1 MMEGLFRKI
10 AIYLCKP
17 IYCLIVYMYK
27 IFYNIATTRFLQSE
41 IVQEISAN
49 IYTLVSVVMLFAF
62 SVTIL
67 SAIVNPDLLS
77 DGKKGVKAV
86 FKRAIIALMLIVVIP
101 FAFDEL
107 YKIQETIMKN
117 SLIEKIVVGI
127 EYNCNSSDK
136 SKCEAG
142 GNGGQ
147 VIAGTLMSAVLYLD
161 DEMADADGNVNVSV
175 SVSEYYSKM
184 IAEDL
189 PKYIGAVAKNINATA
204 INPENA
210 NISNDEA
217 YAFKFNG
224 LIAIVVGLVTVY
236 ILVIFAIDVAVRV
249 FKMAFMELTAP
260 ISIVSYVA
268 AGDKI
273 LSSWFKELGKTYA
286 ELFVRVAAIAF
297 YLFLVSNLSS
307 FMEQFKNS
315 DWTLVL
321 KAFLMV
327 GMLIFAKQVPD
338 MIGKIFGVEIKS
350 QGGIA
355 GRLGNMAGVGNV
367 AKKAWEAVRNPI
379 AAAAGV
385 GSMALGTGAHIASAA
400 RTSFNNGKKAVQRIR
415 ADGKKH
421 GIKTA
426 GAVASAIGSGLWGAS
441 FGSVSAA
448 ARSLKNGVNNKNL
461 HSMKDEYDLYKD
473 THKEGS
479 TVVGRTIDDI
489 RRGTGFK
496 SRADTKGEANEHLTN
511 TASALN
517 NMHSKAK
524 ELLSQEDSTR
534 IVYTV
539 KDAAGNVMLDSHGN
553 PMSMNLHDAT
563 EYLETLRNS
572 APVASDFK
580 DATGSVNTDAFNK
593 ALAKHQQQII
603 NVTREIRNQSEIQE
617 KDIINSALN
626 GTLNGTAAEIET
638 SNELNNEFN
647 TIGKEYKKTGDPN
660 VSSLSVD
667 RATFSADMDNFEKA
681 VNTAI
686 GENTSERDS
695 AGNLTKYGRQKADSD
710 SINNRPGNKSGGS
723 SSGKDSGSSK

>member
-147 VIAGTLMSAVLYLD
+147 VIAGTLMSAVLYPD
-161 DEMADADGNVNVSV
+161 DEMVDADGNVNVSV

-307 FMEQFKNS
+307 FMEQFKDS

-355 GRLGNMAGVGNV
+355 GRLGNMAGVGKVAQNAWKGLTNV
-367 AKKAWEAVRNPI
+367 AKATPLLAGAGIGALAGKGVDLLGRAGGKFAKTGLGQKINGNAVVQKIKSAAGNASSKVSGFGSKAMTGVKNATSAIN
-379 AAAAGV
+379 AAAHEDNAYKAYQKLRYNEGGKGSVEKDQKEWKKTEDAKARAKAYLSETV
-385 GSMALGTGAHIASAA
+385 GSTILDKDGKVVNASAA
-400 RTSFNNGKKAVQRIR
+400 TTAAYSSMVDKMKGHTEQQQEALKKYNSTQHDLFVAQKDNQTINQIRTAIETQMNASTGNVKENLGDILAQM
-415 ADGKKH
+415 DLG
-421 GIKTA
+421 GIKTISDLDIA
-426 GAVASAIGSGLWGAS
+426 LNSSGVSTNFIDAITGARGVANNLSSSNLGSVASYS
-441 FGSVSAA
+441 SAVDSA
-448 ARSLKNGVNNKNL
+448 QEA
-461 HSMKDEYDLYKD
+461 
-473 THKEGS
+473 
-479 TVVGRTIDDI
+479 
-489 RRGTGFK
+489 F
-496 SRADTKGEANEHLTN
+496 SRADSTLNDVIDKATSDQKIVLKEARTASKNMNEAN
-511 TASALN
+511 
-517 NMHSKAK
+517 
-524 ELLSQEDSTR
+524 
-534 IVYTV
+534 
-539 KDAAGNVMLDSHGN
+539 
-553 PMSMNLHDAT
+553 
-563 EYLETLRNS
+563 
-572 APVASDFK
+572 
-580 DATGSVNTDAFNK
+580 
-593 ALAKHQQQII
+593 
-603 NVTREIRNQSEIQE
+603 
-617 KDIINSALN
+617 
-626 GTLNGTAAEIET
+626 
-638 SNELNNEFN
+638 
-647 TIGKEYKKTGDPN
+647 
-660 VSSLSVD
+660 
-667 RATFSADMDNFEKA
+667 
-681 VNTAI
+681 
-686 GENTSERDS
+686 
-695 AGNLTKYGRQKADSD
+695 TK
-710 SINNRPGNKSGGS
+710 
-723 SSGKDSGSSK
+723 

>member
-307 FMEQFKNS
+307 FMEQFKDS

-355 GRLGNMAGVGNV
+355 GRLGNMAGVGKVAQNAWKGLTNV
-367 AKKAWEAVRNPI
+367 AKATPLLAGAGIGALAGKGVDLLGRAGGKFAKTGLGQKINGNAVVQKIKSAAGNASSKVSGFGSKAMTGVKNATSAIN
-379 AAAAGV
+379 AAAHEDNAYKAYQKLRYNEGGKGSVEKDQKEWKKNEDAKARAKAYLSETV
-385 GSMALGTGAHIASAA
+385 GSTILDKDGKVVNASAA
-400 RTSFNNGKKAVQRIR
+400 TTAAYSSMVDKMKGHTEQQQEALKKYNSTQHDLFVAQKDNQTINQIRTAIETKMNASTGAEKTNLANVLTQLDLGAISNTANLVSDLGSALGNTTDAMNFANSINNVANNLSSSNLGS
-415 ADGKKH
+415 
-421 GIKTA
+421 
-426 GAVASAIGSGLWGAS
+426 VASYS
-441 FGSVSAA
+441 SAVDSA
-448 ARSLKNGVNNKNL
+448 QEA
-461 HSMKDEYDLYKD
+461 
-473 THKEGS
+473 
-479 TVVGRTIDDI
+479 
-489 RRGTGFK
+489 F
-496 SRADTKGEANEHLTN
+496 SRADSTLNDVIDKATSDQKIVLKEARTASKNMNEAN
-511 TASALN
+511 
-517 NMHSKAK
+517 
-524 ELLSQEDSTR
+524 
-534 IVYTV
+534 
-539 KDAAGNVMLDSHGN
+539 
-553 PMSMNLHDAT
+553 
-563 EYLETLRNS
+563 
-572 APVASDFK
+572 
-580 DATGSVNTDAFNK
+580 
-593 ALAKHQQQII
+593 
-603 NVTREIRNQSEIQE
+603 
-617 KDIINSALN
+617 
-626 GTLNGTAAEIET
+626 
-638 SNELNNEFN
+638 
-647 TIGKEYKKTGDPN
+647 
-660 VSSLSVD
+660 
-667 RATFSADMDNFEKA
+667 
-681 VNTAI
+681 
-686 GENTSERDS
+686 
-695 AGNLTKYGRQKADSD
+695 TK
-710 SINNRPGNKSGGS
+710 
-723 SSGKDSGSSK
+723 

>member
-1 MMEGLFRKI
+1 MIEVLFRKI

-147 VIAGTLMSAVLYLD
+147 VIAGTLMSAVLYPD

-307 FMEQFKNS
+307 FMEQFKDS

-355 GRLGNMAGVGNV
+355 GRLGNMAGVGKVAQNAWKGLTNV
-367 AKKAWEAVRNPI
+367 AKATPLLAGAGIGALAGKGVDLLGRAGGKFAKTGLGQKINGNAVVQKIKSAAGNASSKVSGFGSKAMTGVKNATSAIN
-379 AAAAGV
+379 AAAHEDNAYKAYQKLRYNEGGKGSVEKDQKEWKKTEDAKARAKAYLSETV
-385 GSMALGTGAHIASAA
+385 GSTILDKDGKVVNASAA
-400 RTSFNNGKKAVQRIR
+400 TTAAYSSMVDKMKGHTEQQQEALKKYNSTQHDLFVAQKDNQTINQIRTAIETQMNASTGNVKENLGDILAQM
-415 ADGKKH
+415 DLG
-421 GIKTA
+421 GIKTISDLDIA
-426 GAVASAIGSGLWGAS
+426 LNSSGVSTNFIDAITGARGVANNLSSSNLGSVASYS
-441 FGSVSAA
+441 SAVDSA
-448 ARSLKNGVNNKNL
+448 QEA
-461 HSMKDEYDLYKD
+461 
-473 THKEGS
+473 
-479 TVVGRTIDDI
+479 
-489 RRGTGFK
+489 F
-496 SRADTKGEANEHLTN
+496 SRADSTLNDVIDKATSDQKIVLKEARTASKNMNEAN
-511 TASALN
+511 
-517 NMHSKAK
+517 
-524 ELLSQEDSTR
+524 
-534 IVYTV
+534 
-539 KDAAGNVMLDSHGN
+539 
-553 PMSMNLHDAT
+553 
-563 EYLETLRNS
+563 
-572 APVASDFK
+572 
-580 DATGSVNTDAFNK
+580 
-593 ALAKHQQQII
+593 
-603 NVTREIRNQSEIQE
+603 
-617 KDIINSALN
+617 
-626 GTLNGTAAEIET
+626 
-638 SNELNNEFN
+638 
-647 TIGKEYKKTGDPN
+647 
-660 VSSLSVD
+660 
-667 RATFSADMDNFEKA
+667 
-681 VNTAI
+681 
-686 GENTSERDS
+686 
-695 AGNLTKYGRQKADSD
+695 TK
-710 SINNRPGNKSGGS
+710 
-723 SSGKDSGSSK
+723 

>member
-147 VIAGTLMSAVLYLD
+147 VIAGTLMSAVLYPD

-307 FMEQFKNS
+307 FMEQFKDS

-355 GRLGNMAGVGNV
+355 GRLGNMAGVGKVAQNAWKGLTNV
-367 AKKAWEAVRNPI
+367 AKATPLLAGAGIGALAGKGVDLLGRAGGKFAKTGLGQKINGNAVVQKIKSAAGNASSKVSGFGSKAMTGVKNATSAIN
-379 AAAAGV
+379 AAAHEDNAYKAYQKLRYNEGGKGSVEKDQKEWKKTEDAKARAKAYLSETV
-385 GSMALGTGAHIASAA
+385 GSTILDKDGKVVNASAA
-400 RTSFNNGKKAVQRIR
+400 TTAAYSSMVDKMKGHTEQQQEALKKYNSTQHDLFVAQKDNQTINQIRTAIETKMNASTGAEKTNLANVLTQLDLGAISNTANLVSDLGSALGNTTDAMNFANSINNVANNLSSSNLGS
-415 ADGKKH
+415 
-421 GIKTA
+421 
-426 GAVASAIGSGLWGAS
+426 VASYS
-441 FGSVSAA
+441 SAVDSA
-448 ARSLKNGVNNKNL
+448 QEA
-461 HSMKDEYDLYKD
+461 
-473 THKEGS
+473 
-479 TVVGRTIDDI
+479 
-489 RRGTGFK
+489 F
-496 SRADTKGEANEHLTN
+496 SRADSTLNDVIDKATSDQKIVLKEARTASKNMNEAN
-511 TASALN
+511 
-517 NMHSKAK
+517 
-524 ELLSQEDSTR
+524 
-534 IVYTV
+534 
-539 KDAAGNVMLDSHGN
+539 
-553 PMSMNLHDAT
+553 
-563 EYLETLRNS
+563 
-572 APVASDFK
+572 
-580 DATGSVNTDAFNK
+580 
-593 ALAKHQQQII
+593 
-603 NVTREIRNQSEIQE
+603 
-617 KDIINSALN
+617 
-626 GTLNGTAAEIET
+626 
-638 SNELNNEFN
+638 
-647 TIGKEYKKTGDPN
+647 
-660 VSSLSVD
+660 
-667 RATFSADMDNFEKA
+667 
-681 VNTAI
+681 
-686 GENTSERDS
+686 
-695 AGNLTKYGRQKADSD
+695 TK
-710 SINNRPGNKSGGS
+710 
-723 SSGKDSGSSK
+723 

>member
-355 GRLGNMAGVGNV
+355 GRLGNMAGVGKVAQNAWKGLTNV
-367 AKKAWEAVRNPI
+367 AKATPLLAGAGIGALAGKGVDLLGRAGGKFAKTGLGQKINGNAVVQKIKSAAGNASSKVSGFGSKAMTGVKNATSAIN
-379 AAAAGV
+379 AAAHEDNAYKAYQKLRYNEGGKGSVEKDQKEWKKTEDAKARAKAYLSENV
-385 GSMALGTGAHIASAA
+385 GSTILDKDGKVVNASAA
-400 RTSFNNGKKAVQRIR
+400 TTAAYSSMVDKMKGYTEQQQEALKKYNSKQHDLFVAQKDNQTINQIRTAIETKMNASTGSDKASLANILTQLDLGAISNTTDLVRDLGNAIADPSDAANFANSINNVANNLSSSNLGS
-415 ADGKKH
+415 
-421 GIKTA
+421 
-426 GAVASAIGSGLWGAS
+426 VASYS
-441 FGSVSAA
+441 SAVDSA
-448 ARSLKNGVNNKNL
+448 QEA
-461 HSMKDEYDLYKD
+461 
-473 THKEGS
+473 
-479 TVVGRTIDDI
+479 
-489 RRGTGFK
+489 F
-496 SRADTKGEANEHLTN
+496 SRADSTLNDVIDKATSDQKIVLKEARTASKNMNEAN
-511 TASALN
+511 
-517 NMHSKAK
+517 
-524 ELLSQEDSTR
+524 
-534 IVYTV
+534 
-539 KDAAGNVMLDSHGN
+539 
-553 PMSMNLHDAT
+553 
-563 EYLETLRNS
+563 
-572 APVASDFK
+572 
-580 DATGSVNTDAFNK
+580 
-593 ALAKHQQQII
+593 
-603 NVTREIRNQSEIQE
+603 
-617 KDIINSALN
+617 
-626 GTLNGTAAEIET
+626 
-638 SNELNNEFN
+638 
-647 TIGKEYKKTGDPN
+647 
-660 VSSLSVD
+660 
-667 RATFSADMDNFEKA
+667 
-681 VNTAI
+681 
-686 GENTSERDS
+686 
-695 AGNLTKYGRQKADSD
+695 TK
-710 SINNRPGNKSGGS
+710 
-723 SSGKDSGSSK
+723 

>member
-1 MMEGLFRKI
+1 
-10 AIYLCKP
+10 
-17 IYCLIVYMYK
+17 
-27 IFYNIATTRFLQSE
+27 
-41 IVQEISAN
+41 
-49 IYTLVSVVMLFAF
+49 MLFAF

-147 VIAGTLMSAVLYLD
+147 VIAGTLMSAVLYPD

-307 FMEQFKNS
+307 FMEQFKDS

-355 GRLGNMAGVGNV
+355 GRLGNMAGVGKVAQNAWKGLTNV
-367 AKKAWEAVRNPI
+367 AKATPLLAGAGIGALAGKGVDLLGRAGGKFAKTGLGQKINGNAVVQKIKSAAGNASSKVSGFGSKAMTGVKNATSAIN
-379 AAAAGV
+379 AAAHEDNAYKAYQKLRYNEGGKGSVEKDQKEWKKTEDAKARAKAYLSETV
-385 GSMALGTGAHIASAA
+385 GSTILDKDGKVVNASAA
-400 RTSFNNGKKAVQRIR
+400 TTAAYSSMVDKMKGHTEQQQEALKKYNSTQHDLFVAQKDNQTINQIRTAIETQMNASTGNVKENLGDILAQM
-415 ADGKKH
+415 DLG
-421 GIKTA
+421 GIKTISDLDIA
-426 GAVASAIGSGLWGAS
+426 LNSSGVSTNFIDAITGAQGVANNLSSSNLGSVASYS
-441 FGSVSAA
+441 SAVDSA
-448 ARSLKNGVNNKNL
+448 QEA
-461 HSMKDEYDLYKD
+461 
-473 THKEGS
+473 
-479 TVVGRTIDDI
+479 
-489 RRGTGFK
+489 F
-496 SRADTKGEANEHLTN
+496 SRADSTLNDVIDKATSDQKIVLKEARTASKNMNEAN
-511 TASALN
+511 
-517 NMHSKAK
+517 
-524 ELLSQEDSTR
+524 
-534 IVYTV
+534 
-539 KDAAGNVMLDSHGN
+539 
-553 PMSMNLHDAT
+553 
-563 EYLETLRNS
+563 
-572 APVASDFK
+572 
-580 DATGSVNTDAFNK
+580 
-593 ALAKHQQQII
+593 
-603 NVTREIRNQSEIQE
+603 
-617 KDIINSALN
+617 
-626 GTLNGTAAEIET
+626 
-638 SNELNNEFN
+638 
-647 TIGKEYKKTGDPN
+647 
-660 VSSLSVD
+660 
-667 RATFSADMDNFEKA
+667 
-681 VNTAI
+681 
-686 GENTSERDS
+686 
-695 AGNLTKYGRQKADSD
+695 TK
-710 SINNRPGNKSGGS
+710 
-723 SSGKDSGSSK
+723 

>member
-355 GRLGNMAGVGNV
+355 GRLGNMAGVGKVAQNAWKGLTNV
-367 AKKAWEAVRNPI
+367 AKATPLLAGAGIGALAGKGVDLLGRAGGKFAKTGLGQKINGNAVVQKIKSAAGNASSKVSGFGSKAMTGVKNATSAIN
-379 AAAAGV
+379 AAAHEDNAYKAYQKLRYNEGGKGSVEKDQKEWKKTEDAKARAEAYLSENV
-385 GSMALGTGAHIASAA
+385 GSTILDKDGKVVNASAA
-400 RTSFNNGKKAVQRIR
+400 TTAAYSSMVDKMKGYTEQQQEALKKYNSKQHDLFVAQKDNQTINQIRTAIETKMNASTGSDKASLANILTQLDLGAISNTTDLVRDLGNAIADPSDAANFANSINNVANNLSSSNLGS
-415 ADGKKH
+415 
-421 GIKTA
+421 
-426 GAVASAIGSGLWGAS
+426 VASYS
-441 FGSVSAA
+441 SAVDSA
-448 ARSLKNGVNNKNL
+448 QEA
-461 HSMKDEYDLYKD
+461 
-473 THKEGS
+473 
-479 TVVGRTIDDI
+479 
-489 RRGTGFK
+489 F
-496 SRADTKGEANEHLTN
+496 SRADSTLNDVIDKATSDQKIVLKEARTASKNMNEAN
-511 TASALN
+511 
-517 NMHSKAK
+517 
-524 ELLSQEDSTR
+524 
-534 IVYTV
+534 
-539 KDAAGNVMLDSHGN
+539 
-553 PMSMNLHDAT
+553 
-563 EYLETLRNS
+563 
-572 APVASDFK
+572 
-580 DATGSVNTDAFNK
+580 
-593 ALAKHQQQII
+593 
-603 NVTREIRNQSEIQE
+603 
-617 KDIINSALN
+617 
-626 GTLNGTAAEIET
+626 
-638 SNELNNEFN
+638 
-647 TIGKEYKKTGDPN
+647 
-660 VSSLSVD
+660 
-667 RATFSADMDNFEKA
+667 
-681 VNTAI
+681 
-686 GENTSERDS
+686 
-695 AGNLTKYGRQKADSD
+695 TK
-710 SINNRPGNKSGGS
+710 
-723 SSGKDSGSSK
+723 

>member
-147 VIAGTLMSAVLYLD
+147 VIAGTLMSAVLYPD

-355 GRLGNMAGVGNV
+355 GRLGNMAGVGKVAQNAWKGLTNV
-367 AKKAWEAVRNPI
+367 AKATPLLAGAGIGALAGKGVDLLGRAGGKFAKTGLGQKINGNAVVQKIKSAAGNASSKVSGFGSKAMTGVKNATSAIN
-379 AAAAGV
+379 AAAHEDNAYKAYQKLRYNEGGKGSVEKDQKEWKKTEDAKARAKAYLSETV
-385 GSMALGTGAHIASAA
+385 GSTILDKDGKVVNASAATTAAYSSMVDKMKGHTEQQQEALKKYNSTQHDLFVAQKDNQTINQIRTAIETQMNASTGNVKTKLGDILAQMDLGGITSTSDLDTALNSSGVSTTFIDAITGAHGVA
-400 RTSFNNGKKAVQRIR
+400 NNLSSSNLGS
-415 ADGKKH
+415 
-421 GIKTA
+421 
-426 GAVASAIGSGLWGAS
+426 VASYS
-441 FGSVSAA
+441 SAVDSA
-448 ARSLKNGVNNKNL
+448 QEA
-461 HSMKDEYDLYKD
+461 
-473 THKEGS
+473 
-479 TVVGRTIDDI
+479 
-489 RRGTGFK
+489 F
-496 SRADTKGEANEHLTN
+496 SRADSTLNDVIDKATSDQKIVLKEARTASKNMNEAN
-511 TASALN
+511 
-517 NMHSKAK
+517 
-524 ELLSQEDSTR
+524 
-534 IVYTV
+534 
-539 KDAAGNVMLDSHGN
+539 
-553 PMSMNLHDAT
+553 
-563 EYLETLRNS
+563 
-572 APVASDFK
+572 
-580 DATGSVNTDAFNK
+580 
-593 ALAKHQQQII
+593 
-603 NVTREIRNQSEIQE
+603 
-617 KDIINSALN
+617 
-626 GTLNGTAAEIET
+626 
-638 SNELNNEFN
+638 
-647 TIGKEYKKTGDPN
+647 
-660 VSSLSVD
+660 
-667 RATFSADMDNFEKA
+667 
-681 VNTAI
+681 
-686 GENTSERDS
+686 
-695 AGNLTKYGRQKADSD
+695 TK
-710 SINNRPGNKSGGS
+710 
-723 SSGKDSGSSK
+723 

>member
-307 FMEQFKNS
+307 FMEQFKDS

-355 GRLGNMAGVGNV
+355 GRLGNMAGVGKVAQNAWKGLTNV
-367 AKKAWEAVRNPI
+367 AKATPLLAGAGIGALAGKGVDLLGRAGGKFAKTGLGQKINGNAVVQKIKSAAGNASSKVSGFGSKAMTGVKNATSAIN
-379 AAAAGV
+379 AAAHEDNAYKAYQKLRYNEGGKGSVEKDQKEWKKTEDAKARAKAYLSETV
-385 GSMALGTGAHIASAA
+385 GSTILDKDGKVVNASAA
-400 RTSFNNGKKAVQRIR
+400 TTAAYSSMVDKMKGHTEQQQEALKKYNSTQHDLFVAQKDNQTINQIRTAIETKMNASTGAEKTNLANVLTQLDLGAISNTANLVSDLGSALGNTTDAMNFANSINNVANNLSSSNLGS
-415 ADGKKH
+415 
-421 GIKTA
+421 
-426 GAVASAIGSGLWGAS
+426 VASYS
-441 FGSVSAA
+441 SAVDSA
-448 ARSLKNGVNNKNL
+448 QEA
-461 HSMKDEYDLYKD
+461 
-473 THKEGS
+473 
-479 TVVGRTIDDI
+479 
-489 RRGTGFK
+489 F
-496 SRADTKGEANEHLTN
+496 SRADSTLNDVIDKATSDQKIVLKEARTASKNMNEAN
-511 TASALN
+511 
-517 NMHSKAK
+517 
-524 ELLSQEDSTR
+524 
-534 IVYTV
+534 
-539 KDAAGNVMLDSHGN
+539 
-553 PMSMNLHDAT
+553 
-563 EYLETLRNS
+563 
-572 APVASDFK
+572 
-580 DATGSVNTDAFNK
+580 
-593 ALAKHQQQII
+593 
-603 NVTREIRNQSEIQE
+603 
-617 KDIINSALN
+617 
-626 GTLNGTAAEIET
+626 
-638 SNELNNEFN
+638 
-647 TIGKEYKKTGDPN
+647 
-660 VSSLSVD
+660 
-667 RATFSADMDNFEKA
+667 
-681 VNTAI
+681 
-686 GENTSERDS
+686 
-695 AGNLTKYGRQKADSD
+695 TK
-710 SINNRPGNKSGGS
+710 
-723 SSGKDSGSSK
+723 

>member
-147 VIAGTLMSAVLYLD
+147 VIAGTLMSAVLYPD

-175 SVSEYYSKM
+175 SVLEYYSKM

-355 GRLGNMAGVGNV
+355 GRLGNMAGVGKVAQNAWKGLTNV
-367 AKKAWEAVRNPI
+367 AKATPLLAGAGIGALAGKGVDLLGRAGGKFAKTGLGQKINGNAVVQKIKSAAGNASSKVSGFGSKAMTGVKNATSAIN
-379 AAAAGV
+379 AAAHEDNAYKAYQKLRYNEGGKGSVEKDQKEWKKTEDAKARAKAYLSETV
-385 GSMALGTGAHIASAA
+385 GSTILDKDGKVVNASAA
-400 RTSFNNGKKAVQRIR
+400 TTAAYSSMVDKMKGHTEQQQEALKKYNSTQHDLFVAQKDNQTINQIRTAIETKMNASTGAEKTNLANVLTQLDLGAISNTANLVSDLGSALGSTTDAMNFANSINNVANNLSSSNLGS
-415 ADGKKH
+415 
-421 GIKTA
+421 
-426 GAVASAIGSGLWGAS
+426 VASYS
-441 FGSVSAA
+441 SAVDSA
-448 ARSLKNGVNNKNL
+448 QEA
-461 HSMKDEYDLYKD
+461 
-473 THKEGS
+473 
-479 TVVGRTIDDI
+479 
-489 RRGTGFK
+489 F
-496 SRADTKGEANEHLTN
+496 SRADSTLNDVIDKATSDQKIVLKEARTASKNMNEAN
-511 TASALN
+511 
-517 NMHSKAK
+517 
-524 ELLSQEDSTR
+524 
-534 IVYTV
+534 
-539 KDAAGNVMLDSHGN
+539 
-553 PMSMNLHDAT
+553 
-563 EYLETLRNS
+563 
-572 APVASDFK
+572 
-580 DATGSVNTDAFNK
+580 
-593 ALAKHQQQII
+593 
-603 NVTREIRNQSEIQE
+603 
-617 KDIINSALN
+617 
-626 GTLNGTAAEIET
+626 
-638 SNELNNEFN
+638 
-647 TIGKEYKKTGDPN
+647 
-660 VSSLSVD
+660 
-667 RATFSADMDNFEKA
+667 
-681 VNTAI
+681 
-686 GENTSERDS
+686 
-695 AGNLTKYGRQKADSD
+695 TK
-710 SINNRPGNKSGGS
+710 
-723 SSGKDSGSSK
+723 

>member
-147 VIAGTLMSAVLYLD
+147 VIAGTLMSAVLYPD

-355 GRLGNMAGVGNV
+355 GRLGNMAGVGKVAQNAWKGLTNV
-367 AKKAWEAVRNPI
+367 AKATPLLAGAGIGALAGKGVDLLGRAGGKFAKTGLGQKINGNAVVQKIKSAAGNASSKVSGFGSKAMTGVKNATSAIN
-379 AAAAGV
+379 AAAHEDNAYKAYQKLRYNEGGKGSVEKDQKEWKKTEDAKARAKAYLSETV
-385 GSMALGTGAHIASAA
+385 GSTILDKDGKVVNASAA
-400 RTSFNNGKKAVQRIR
+400 TTAAYSSMVDKMKGHTEQQQEALKKYNSTQHDLFVAQEDNQTINQIRTAIETKMNASTGAEKTNLANVLTQLDLGAISNTANLVSDLGSALGNTTDAMNFANSINNVANNLSSSNLGS
-415 ADGKKH
+415 
-421 GIKTA
+421 
-426 GAVASAIGSGLWGAS
+426 VASYS
-441 FGSVSAA
+441 SAVDSA
-448 ARSLKNGVNNKNL
+448 QEA
-461 HSMKDEYDLYKD
+461 
-473 THKEGS
+473 
-479 TVVGRTIDDI
+479 
-489 RRGTGFK
+489 F
-496 SRADTKGEANEHLTN
+496 SRADSTLNDVIDKATSDQKIVLKEARTASKNMNEAN
-511 TASALN
+511 
-517 NMHSKAK
+517 
-524 ELLSQEDSTR
+524 
-534 IVYTV
+534 
-539 KDAAGNVMLDSHGN
+539 
-553 PMSMNLHDAT
+553 
-563 EYLETLRNS
+563 
-572 APVASDFK
+572 
-580 DATGSVNTDAFNK
+580 
-593 ALAKHQQQII
+593 
-603 NVTREIRNQSEIQE
+603 
-617 KDIINSALN
+617 
-626 GTLNGTAAEIET
+626 
-638 SNELNNEFN
+638 
-647 TIGKEYKKTGDPN
+647 
-660 VSSLSVD
+660 
-667 RATFSADMDNFEKA
+667 
-681 VNTAI
+681 
-686 GENTSERDS
+686 
-695 AGNLTKYGRQKADSD
+695 TK
-710 SINNRPGNKSGGS
+710 
-723 SSGKDSGSSK
+723 

>member
-147 VIAGTLMSAVLYLD
+147 VIAGTLMSAVLYPD

-355 GRLGNMAGVGNV
+355 GRLGNMAGVGKVAQNAWKGLTNV
-367 AKKAWEAVRNPI
+367 AKATPLLAGAGIGALAGKGVDLLGRAGGKFAKTGLGQKINGNAVVQKIKSAAGNASSKVSGFGSKAMTGVKNATSAIN
-379 AAAAGV
+379 AAAHEDNAYKAYQKLRYNEGGKGSVEKDQKEWKKTEDAKARAKAYLSETV
-385 GSMALGTGAHIASAA
+385 GSTILDKDGKVVNASAA
-400 RTSFNNGKKAVQRIR
+400 TTAAYSSMVDKMKGHTEQQQEALKKYNSTQHDLFVAQKDNQTINQIRTAIETQMNASTGNVKENLGDILAQM
-415 ADGKKH
+415 DLG
-421 GIKTA
+421 GIKTISDLDIA
-426 GAVASAIGSGLWGAS
+426 LNSSGVSTNFIDAITGALGVANNLSSSNLGSVASYS
-441 FGSVSAA
+441 SAVDSA
-448 ARSLKNGVNNKNL
+448 QEA
-461 HSMKDEYDLYKD
+461 
-473 THKEGS
+473 
-479 TVVGRTIDDI
+479 
-489 RRGTGFK
+489 F
-496 SRADTKGEANEHLTN
+496 SRADSTLNDVIDKATSDQKIVLKEARTASKNMNEAN
-511 TASALN
+511 
-517 NMHSKAK
+517 
-524 ELLSQEDSTR
+524 
-534 IVYTV
+534 
-539 KDAAGNVMLDSHGN
+539 
-553 PMSMNLHDAT
+553 
-563 EYLETLRNS
+563 
-572 APVASDFK
+572 
-580 DATGSVNTDAFNK
+580 
-593 ALAKHQQQII
+593 
-603 NVTREIRNQSEIQE
+603 
-617 KDIINSALN
+617 
-626 GTLNGTAAEIET
+626 
-638 SNELNNEFN
+638 
-647 TIGKEYKKTGDPN
+647 
-660 VSSLSVD
+660 
-667 RATFSADMDNFEKA
+667 
-681 VNTAI
+681 
-686 GENTSERDS
+686 
-695 AGNLTKYGRQKADSD
+695 TK
-710 SINNRPGNKSGGS
+710 
-723 SSGKDSGSSK
+723 

>member
-1 MMEGLFRKI
+1 MIEGLFRKI

-307 FMEQFKNS
+307 FMEQFKDS

-355 GRLGNMAGVGNV
+355 GRLGNMAGVGKVAQNAWKGLTNV
-367 AKKAWEAVRNPI
+367 AKATPLLAGAGIGALAGKGVDLLGRAGGKFAKTGLGQKINGNAVVQKIKSAAGNASSKVSGFGSKAMTGVKNATSAIN
-379 AAAAGV
+379 AAAHEDNAYKAYQKLRYNEGGKGSVEKDQKEWKKTEDAKARAKAYLSETV
-385 GSMALGTGAHIASAA
+385 GSTILDKDGKVVNASAA
-400 RTSFNNGKKAVQRIR
+400 TTAAYSSMVDKMKGHTEQQQEALKKYNSTQHDLFVAQKDNQTINQIRTAIETQMNASTGNVKENLGDILAQM
-415 ADGKKH
+415 DLG
-421 GIKTA
+421 GIKTISDLDIA
-426 GAVASAIGSGLWGAS
+426 LNSSGVSTNFIDAITGAQGVANNLSSSNLGSVASYS
-441 FGSVSAA
+441 SAVDSA
-448 ARSLKNGVNNKNL
+448 QEA
-461 HSMKDEYDLYKD
+461 
-473 THKEGS
+473 
-479 TVVGRTIDDI
+479 
-489 RRGTGFK
+489 F
-496 SRADTKGEANEHLTN
+496 SRADSTLNDVIDKATSDQKIVLKEARTASKNMNEAN
-511 TASALN
+511 
-517 NMHSKAK
+517 
-524 ELLSQEDSTR
+524 
-534 IVYTV
+534 
-539 KDAAGNVMLDSHGN
+539 
-553 PMSMNLHDAT
+553 
-563 EYLETLRNS
+563 
-572 APVASDFK
+572 
-580 DATGSVNTDAFNK
+580 
-593 ALAKHQQQII
+593 
-603 NVTREIRNQSEIQE
+603 
-617 KDIINSALN
+617 
-626 GTLNGTAAEIET
+626 
-638 SNELNNEFN
+638 
-647 TIGKEYKKTGDPN
+647 
-660 VSSLSVD
+660 
-667 RATFSADMDNFEKA
+667 
-681 VNTAI
+681 
-686 GENTSERDS
+686 
-695 AGNLTKYGRQKADSD
+695 TK
-710 SINNRPGNKSGGS
+710 
-723 SSGKDSGSSK
+723 

>member
-147 VIAGTLMSAVLYLD
+147 VIAGTLMSAVLYPD

-355 GRLGNMAGVGNV
+355 GRLGNMAGVGKVAQNAWKGLTNV
-367 AKKAWEAVRNPI
+367 AKATPLLAGAGIGALAGKGVDLLGRAGGKFAKTGLGQKINGNAVVQKIKSAAGNASSKVSGFGSKAMTGVKNATSAIN
-379 AAAAGV
+379 AAAHEDNAYKAYQKLRYNEGGKGSVEKDQKEWKKTEDAKARAKAYLSENV
-385 GSMALGTGAHIASAA
+385 GSTILDKDGKVVNASAA
-400 RTSFNNGKKAVQRIR
+400 TTAAYSSMVDKMKGYTEQQQEALKKYNSKQHDLFVAQKDNQTINQIRTAIETKMNASTGSDKANLANILTQLDLGAISNTTNLVSNLGSAIADPTDAANFANSINNVANNLSSSNLGS
-415 ADGKKH
+415 
-421 GIKTA
+421 
-426 GAVASAIGSGLWGAS
+426 VASYS
-441 FGSVSAA
+441 SAVDSA
-448 ARSLKNGVNNKNL
+448 QEA
-461 HSMKDEYDLYKD
+461 
-473 THKEGS
+473 
-479 TVVGRTIDDI
+479 
-489 RRGTGFK
+489 F
-496 SRADTKGEANEHLTN
+496 SRADSTLNDVIDKATSDQKIVLKEARTASKNMNEAN
-511 TASALN
+511 
-517 NMHSKAK
+517 
-524 ELLSQEDSTR
+524 
-534 IVYTV
+534 
-539 KDAAGNVMLDSHGN
+539 
-553 PMSMNLHDAT
+553 
-563 EYLETLRNS
+563 
-572 APVASDFK
+572 
-580 DATGSVNTDAFNK
+580 
-593 ALAKHQQQII
+593 
-603 NVTREIRNQSEIQE
+603 
-617 KDIINSALN
+617 
-626 GTLNGTAAEIET
+626 
-638 SNELNNEFN
+638 
-647 TIGKEYKKTGDPN
+647 
-660 VSSLSVD
+660 
-667 RATFSADMDNFEKA
+667 
-681 VNTAI
+681 
-686 GENTSERDS
+686 
-695 AGNLTKYGRQKADSD
+695 TK
-710 SINNRPGNKSGGS
+710 
-723 SSGKDSGSSK
+723 

>member
-175 SVSEYYSKM
+175 NVSEYYSKM

-355 GRLGNMAGVGNV
+355 GRLGNMAGVGKVAQNAWKGLTNV
-367 AKKAWEAVRNPI
+367 AKATPLLAGAGIGALAGKGVDLLGRAGGKFAKTGLGQKINGNAVVQKIKSAAGNASSKVSGFGSKAMTGVKNATSAIN
-379 AAAAGV
+379 AAAHEDNAYKAYQKLRYNEGGKGSVEKDQKEWKKTEDAKARAKAYLSETV
-385 GSMALGTGAHIASAA
+385 GSTILDKDGKVVNASAATTAAYSSMVDKMKGHTEQQQEALKKYNSTQHDLFVAQKDNQTINQIRTAIETQMNASTGNVKTKLGDILAQMDLGGITSISDLDTALNSSGVSTTFIDAITGAHGVA
-400 RTSFNNGKKAVQRIR
+400 NNLSSSNLGS
-415 ADGKKH
+415 
-421 GIKTA
+421 
-426 GAVASAIGSGLWGAS
+426 VASYS
-441 FGSVSAA
+441 SAVDSA
-448 ARSLKNGVNNKNL
+448 QEA
-461 HSMKDEYDLYKD
+461 
-473 THKEGS
+473 
-479 TVVGRTIDDI
+479 
-489 RRGTGFK
+489 F
-496 SRADTKGEANEHLTN
+496 SRADSTLNDVIDKATSDQKIVLKEARTASKNMNEAN
-511 TASALN
+511 
-517 NMHSKAK
+517 
-524 ELLSQEDSTR
+524 
-534 IVYTV
+534 
-539 KDAAGNVMLDSHGN
+539 
-553 PMSMNLHDAT
+553 
-563 EYLETLRNS
+563 
-572 APVASDFK
+572 
-580 DATGSVNTDAFNK
+580 
-593 ALAKHQQQII
+593 
-603 NVTREIRNQSEIQE
+603 
-617 KDIINSALN
+617 
-626 GTLNGTAAEIET
+626 
-638 SNELNNEFN
+638 
-647 TIGKEYKKTGDPN
+647 
-660 VSSLSVD
+660 
-667 RATFSADMDNFEKA
+667 
-681 VNTAI
+681 
-686 GENTSERDS
+686 
-695 AGNLTKYGRQKADSD
+695 TK
-710 SINNRPGNKSGGS
+710 
-723 SSGKDSGSSK
+723 

>member
-147 VIAGTLMSAVLYLD
+147 VIAGTLMSAVLYPD

-355 GRLGNMAGVGNV
+355 GRLGNMAGVGKVAQNAWKGLTNV
-367 AKKAWEAVRNPI
+367 AKATPLLAGAGIGALAGKGVDLLGRAGGKFAKTGLGQKINGNAVVQKIKSAAGNASSKVSGFGSKAMTGVKNATSAIN
-379 AAAAGV
+379 AAAHEDNAYKAYQKLRYNEGGKGSVEKDQKEWKKTEDAKARAKAYLSETV
-385 GSMALGTGAHIASAA
+385 GSTILDKDGKVVNASAA
-400 RTSFNNGKKAVQRIR
+400 TTAAYSSMVDKMKGHTEQQQEALKKYNSTQHDLFVAQKDNQTINQIRTAIETKMNASTGAEKTNLANVLTQLDLGAISNTANLVSDLGSALGYTTDAMNFANSINNVANNLSSSNLGS
-415 ADGKKH
+415 
-421 GIKTA
+421 
-426 GAVASAIGSGLWGAS
+426 VASYS
-441 FGSVSAA
+441 SAVDSA
-448 ARSLKNGVNNKNL
+448 QEA
-461 HSMKDEYDLYKD
+461 
-473 THKEGS
+473 
-479 TVVGRTIDDI
+479 
-489 RRGTGFK
+489 F
-496 SRADTKGEANEHLTN
+496 SRADSTLNDVIDKATSDQKIVLKEARTASKNMNEAN
-511 TASALN
+511 
-517 NMHSKAK
+517 
-524 ELLSQEDSTR
+524 
-534 IVYTV
+534 
-539 KDAAGNVMLDSHGN
+539 
-553 PMSMNLHDAT
+553 
-563 EYLETLRNS
+563 
-572 APVASDFK
+572 
-580 DATGSVNTDAFNK
+580 
-593 ALAKHQQQII
+593 
-603 NVTREIRNQSEIQE
+603 
-617 KDIINSALN
+617 
-626 GTLNGTAAEIET
+626 
-638 SNELNNEFN
+638 
-647 TIGKEYKKTGDPN
+647 
-660 VSSLSVD
+660 
-667 RATFSADMDNFEKA
+667 
-681 VNTAI
+681 
-686 GENTSERDS
+686 
-695 AGNLTKYGRQKADSD
+695 TK
-710 SINNRPGNKSGGS
+710 
-723 SSGKDSGSSK
+723 

>member
-147 VIAGTLMSAVLYLD
+147 VIAGTLMSAVLYID

-355 GRLGNMAGVGNV
+355 GRLGNMAGVGKVAQNAWKGLTNV
-367 AKKAWEAVRNPI
+367 AKATPLLAGAGIGALAGKGVDLLGRAGGKFAKTGLGQKINGNAVVQKIKSAAGNASSKVSGFGSKAMTGVKNATSAIN
-379 AAAAGV
+379 AAAHEDNAYKAYQKLRYNEGGKGSVEKDQKEWKKTEDAKARAKAYLSETV
-385 GSMALGTGAHIASAA
+385 GSTILDKDGKVVNASAATTAAYSSMVDKMKGHTEQQQEALKKYNSTQHDLFVAQKDNQTINQIRTAIETQMNASTGNVKTKLGDILAQMDLGGITSISDLDTALNSSGVSTTFIDAITGAHGVA
-400 RTSFNNGKKAVQRIR
+400 NNLSSSNLGS
-415 ADGKKH
+415 
-421 GIKTA
+421 
-426 GAVASAIGSGLWGAS
+426 VASYS
-441 FGSVSAA
+441 SAVDSA
-448 ARSLKNGVNNKNL
+448 QEA
-461 HSMKDEYDLYKD
+461 
-473 THKEGS
+473 
-479 TVVGRTIDDI
+479 
-489 RRGTGFK
+489 F
-496 SRADTKGEANEHLTN
+496 SRADSTLNDVIDKATSDQKIVLKEARTASKNMNEAN
-511 TASALN
+511 
-517 NMHSKAK
+517 
-524 ELLSQEDSTR
+524 
-534 IVYTV
+534 
-539 KDAAGNVMLDSHGN
+539 
-553 PMSMNLHDAT
+553 
-563 EYLETLRNS
+563 
-572 APVASDFK
+572 
-580 DATGSVNTDAFNK
+580 
-593 ALAKHQQQII
+593 
-603 NVTREIRNQSEIQE
+603 
-617 KDIINSALN
+617 
-626 GTLNGTAAEIET
+626 
-638 SNELNNEFN
+638 
-647 TIGKEYKKTGDPN
+647 
-660 VSSLSVD
+660 
-667 RATFSADMDNFEKA
+667 
-681 VNTAI
+681 
-686 GENTSERDS
+686 
-695 AGNLTKYGRQKADSD
+695 TK
-710 SINNRPGNKSGGS
+710 
-723 SSGKDSGSSK
+723 

>member
-189 PKYIGAVAKNINATA
+189 PKYIGAVAKNINVTA

-355 GRLGNMAGVGNV
+355 GRLGNMAGVGKVAQNAWKGLTNV
-367 AKKAWEAVRNPI
+367 AKATPLLAGAGIGALAGKGVDLLGRAGGKFAKTGLGQKINGNAVVQKIKSAAGNASSKVSGFGSKAMTGVKNATSAIN
-379 AAAAGV
+379 AAAHEDNAYKAYQKLRYNEGGKGSVEKDQKEWKKTEDAKARAKAYLSETV
-385 GSMALGTGAHIASAA
+385 GSTILDKDGKVVNASAA
-400 RTSFNNGKKAVQRIR
+400 TTAAYSSMVDKMKGHTEQQQEALKKYNSTQHDLFVAQKDNQTINQIRTAIETKMNASTGAEKTNLANVLTQLDLGAISNTANLVSDLGSALGNTTDAMNFANSINNVANNLSSSNLGS
-415 ADGKKH
+415 
-421 GIKTA
+421 
-426 GAVASAIGSGLWGAS
+426 VASYS
-441 FGSVSAA
+441 SAVDSA
-448 ARSLKNGVNNKNL
+448 QEA
-461 HSMKDEYDLYKD
+461 
-473 THKEGS
+473 
-479 TVVGRTIDDI
+479 
-489 RRGTGFK
+489 F
-496 SRADTKGEANEHLTN
+496 SRADSTLNDVIDKATSDQKIVLKEARTASKNMNEAN
-511 TASALN
+511 
-517 NMHSKAK
+517 
-524 ELLSQEDSTR
+524 
-534 IVYTV
+534 
-539 KDAAGNVMLDSHGN
+539 
-553 PMSMNLHDAT
+553 
-563 EYLETLRNS
+563 
-572 APVASDFK
+572 
-580 DATGSVNTDAFNK
+580 
-593 ALAKHQQQII
+593 
-603 NVTREIRNQSEIQE
+603 
-617 KDIINSALN
+617 
-626 GTLNGTAAEIET
+626 
-638 SNELNNEFN
+638 
-647 TIGKEYKKTGDPN
+647 
-660 VSSLSVD
+660 
-667 RATFSADMDNFEKA
+667 
-681 VNTAI
+681 
-686 GENTSERDS
+686 
-695 AGNLTKYGRQKADSD
+695 TK
-710 SINNRPGNKSGGS
+710 
-723 SSGKDSGSSK
+723 

>member
-147 VIAGTLMSAVLYLD
+147 VIAGTLMSAVLYPD

-217 YAFKFNG
+217 YTFKFNG

-307 FMEQFKNS
+307 FMEQFKDS

-355 GRLGNMAGVGNV
+355 GRLGNMAGVGKVAQNAWKGLTNV
-367 AKKAWEAVRNPI
+367 AKATPLLAGAGIGALAGKGVDLLGRAGGKFAKTGLGQKINGNAVVQKIKSAAGNASSKVSGFGSKAMTGVKNATSAIN
-379 AAAAGV
+379 AAAHEDNAYKAYQKLRYNEGGKGSVEKDQKEWKKTEDAKARAKAYLSETV
-385 GSMALGTGAHIASAA
+385 GSTILDKDGKVVNASAA
-400 RTSFNNGKKAVQRIR
+400 TTAAYSSMVDKMKGHTEQQQEALKKYNSTQHDLFVAQKDNQTINQIRTAIETQMNASTGNVKENLGDILAQM
-415 ADGKKH
+415 DLG
-421 GIKTA
+421 GIKTISDLDIA
-426 GAVASAIGSGLWGAS
+426 LNSSGVSTNFIDAITGARGVANNLSSSNLGSVASYS
-441 FGSVSAA
+441 SAVDSA
-448 ARSLKNGVNNKNL
+448 QEA
-461 HSMKDEYDLYKD
+461 
-473 THKEGS
+473 
-479 TVVGRTIDDI
+479 
-489 RRGTGFK
+489 F
-496 SRADTKGEANEHLTN
+496 SRADSTLNDVIDKATSDQKIVLKEARTASKNMNEAN
-511 TASALN
+511 
-517 NMHSKAK
+517 
-524 ELLSQEDSTR
+524 
-534 IVYTV
+534 
-539 KDAAGNVMLDSHGN
+539 
-553 PMSMNLHDAT
+553 
-563 EYLETLRNS
+563 
-572 APVASDFK
+572 
-580 DATGSVNTDAFNK
+580 
-593 ALAKHQQQII
+593 
-603 NVTREIRNQSEIQE
+603 
-617 KDIINSALN
+617 
-626 GTLNGTAAEIET
+626 
-638 SNELNNEFN
+638 
-647 TIGKEYKKTGDPN
+647 
-660 VSSLSVD
+660 
-667 RATFSADMDNFEKA
+667 
-681 VNTAI
+681 
-686 GENTSERDS
+686 
-695 AGNLTKYGRQKADSD
+695 TK
-710 SINNRPGNKSGGS
+710 
-723 SSGKDSGSSK
+723 

>member
-147 VIAGTLMSAVLYLD
+147 VIAGTLMSAVLYPD
-161 DEMADADGNVNVSV
+161 DEMAAADGNVNVSV

-355 GRLGNMAGVGNV
+355 GRLGNMAGVGKVAQNAWKGLTNV
-367 AKKAWEAVRNPI
+367 AKATPLLAGAGIGALAGKGVDLLGRAGGKFAKTGLGQKINGNAVVQKIKSAAGNASSKVSGFGSKAMTGVKNATSAIN
-379 AAAAGV
+379 AAAHEDNAYKAYQKLRYNEGGKGSVEKDQKEWKKTEDAKARAKAYLSETV
-385 GSMALGTGAHIASAA
+385 GSTILDKDGKVVNASAA
-400 RTSFNNGKKAVQRIR
+400 TTAAYSSMVDKMKGHTEQQQEALKKYNSTQHDLFVAQKDNQTINQIRTAIETKMNASTGAEKTNLANVLTQLDLGAISNTANLVSDLGSALGNTTDAMNFANSINNVANNLSSSNLGS
-415 ADGKKH
+415 
-421 GIKTA
+421 
-426 GAVASAIGSGLWGAS
+426 VASYS
-441 FGSVSAA
+441 SAVDSA
-448 ARSLKNGVNNKNL
+448 QEA
-461 HSMKDEYDLYKD
+461 
-473 THKEGS
+473 
-479 TVVGRTIDDI
+479 
-489 RRGTGFK
+489 F
-496 SRADTKGEANEHLTN
+496 SRADSTLNDVIDKATSDQKIVLKEARTASKNMNEAN
-511 TASALN
+511 
-517 NMHSKAK
+517 
-524 ELLSQEDSTR
+524 
-534 IVYTV
+534 
-539 KDAAGNVMLDSHGN
+539 
-553 PMSMNLHDAT
+553 
-563 EYLETLRNS
+563 
-572 APVASDFK
+572 
-580 DATGSVNTDAFNK
+580 
-593 ALAKHQQQII
+593 
-603 NVTREIRNQSEIQE
+603 
-617 KDIINSALN
+617 
-626 GTLNGTAAEIET
+626 
-638 SNELNNEFN
+638 
-647 TIGKEYKKTGDPN
+647 
-660 VSSLSVD
+660 
-667 RATFSADMDNFEKA
+667 
-681 VNTAI
+681 
-686 GENTSERDS
+686 
-695 AGNLTKYGRQKADSD
+695 TK
-710 SINNRPGNKSGGS
+710 
-723 SSGKDSGSSK
+723 

>member
-1 MMEGLFRKI
+1 MGGLLRKI
-10 AIYLCKP
+10 CIYLCKP
-17 IYCLIVYMYK
+17 IYSLIVYMYK
-27 IFYNIATTRFLQSE
+27 IFYNIATTRFLKSDV
-41 IVQEISAN
+41 VQQISAN

-62 SVTIL
+62 SITIL

-107 YKIQETIMKN
+107 YTIQDTVMTN
-117 SLIEKIVVGI
+117 SLIEKIIVGI
-127 EYNCNSSDK
+127 EYDCNSSDK

-147 VIAGTLMSAVLYLD
+147 VIAGTLMSSVLYPD
-161 DEMADADGNVNVSV
+161 EEMADSDGNVSV
-175 SVSEYYSKM
+175 SVSEYYQKM
-184 IAEDL
+184 IAENL
-189 PKYIGAVAKNINATA
+189 PKYIGGVAKNINATA
-204 INPENA
+204 INPQNDA
-210 NISNDEA
+210 ISDDDA
-217 YAFKFNG
+217 YAFHFDG
-224 LIAIVVGLVTVY
+224 LIAIAVGLATVY
-236 ILVIFAIDVAVRV
+236 ILVLFAIDVAVRV
-249 FKMAFMELTAP
+249 FQLAFMELTAP

-273 LSSWFKELGKTYA
+273 LSSWFKELGKIYA
-286 ELFVRVAAIAF
+286 GLFVRIAAIAF
-297 YLFLVSNLSS
+297 YLFLISNLSS
-307 FMEQFKNS
+307 FMDSFNNP
-315 DWTLVL
+315 DWAFVL

-338 MIGKIFGVEIKS
+338 MIGKIFGVEMKS

-441 FGSVSAA
+441 VGSVSAA

-479 TVVGRTIDDI
+479 TAVGRAIDDI
-489 RRGTGFK
+489 RLGTGFK
-496 SRADTKGEANEHLTN
+496 SRADSRSDKNEKLAKVQESINAAT
-511 TASALN
+511 TAAENFL
-517 NMHSKAK
+517 AR
-524 ELLSQEDSTR
+524 EDSDR
-534 IVYTV
+534 IVLTTTDE
-539 KDAAGNVMLDSHGN
+539 KGNRVA
-553 PMSMNLHDAT
+553 MNLHQAT
-563 EYLETLRNS
+563 EFISTLRKNAPVRKDGEDYDAFQKRIANHMNEVNTLEEQLRNS
-572 APVASDFK
+572 K
-580 DATGSVNTDAFNK
+580 
-593 ALAKHQQQII
+593 
-603 NVTREIRNQSEIQE
+603 QSEIEQIMSSANNGSLTGE
-617 KDIINSALN
+617 GGIEASYEINNHLN
-626 GTLNGTAAEIET
+626 DA
-638 SNELNNEFN
+638 
-647 TIGKEYKKTGDPN
+647 
-660 VSSLSVD
+660 
-667 RATFSADMDNFEKA
+667 RKA
-681 VNTAI
+681 VKDSKVSGVNI
-686 GENTSERDS
+686 GVNDLGSASSVHDNIYKENTGALDVVAEEITLQNEIKDKN
-695 AGNLTKYGRQKADSD
+695 GNLTHYGRQKADSD
-710 SINNRPGNKSGGS
+710 SINNRPGNKSSSS

>member
-355 GRLGNMAGVGNV
+355 GRLGNMAGVGKVAQNAWKGLTNV
-367 AKKAWEAVRNPI
+367 AKATPLLAGAGIGALAGKGVDLLGRAGGKFAKTGLGQKINGNAVVQKIKSAAGNASSKVSGFGSKAMTGVKNATSAIN
-379 AAAAGV
+379 AAAHEDNAYKAYQKLRYNEGGKGSVEKDQKEWKKTEDAKARAKAYLSETV
-385 GSMALGTGAHIASAA
+385 GSTILDKDGKVVNASAA
-400 RTSFNNGKKAVQRIR
+400 TTAAYSSMVDKMKGHTEQQQEALKKYNSTQHDLFVAQKDNQTINQIRTAIETKMNASTGAEKTNLANVLTQLDLGAISNTANLVSDLGSALGSTTDAMNFANSINNVANNLSSSNLGS
-415 ADGKKH
+415 
-421 GIKTA
+421 
-426 GAVASAIGSGLWGAS
+426 VASYS
-441 FGSVSAA
+441 SAVDSA
-448 ARSLKNGVNNKNL
+448 QEA
-461 HSMKDEYDLYKD
+461 
-473 THKEGS
+473 
-479 TVVGRTIDDI
+479 
-489 RRGTGFK
+489 F
-496 SRADTKGEANEHLTN
+496 SRADSTLNDVIDKATSDQKIVLKEARTASKNMNEAN
-511 TASALN
+511 
-517 NMHSKAK
+517 
-524 ELLSQEDSTR
+524 
-534 IVYTV
+534 
-539 KDAAGNVMLDSHGN
+539 
-553 PMSMNLHDAT
+553 
-563 EYLETLRNS
+563 
-572 APVASDFK
+572 
-580 DATGSVNTDAFNK
+580 
-593 ALAKHQQQII
+593 
-603 NVTREIRNQSEIQE
+603 
-617 KDIINSALN
+617 
-626 GTLNGTAAEIET
+626 
-638 SNELNNEFN
+638 
-647 TIGKEYKKTGDPN
+647 
-660 VSSLSVD
+660 
-667 RATFSADMDNFEKA
+667 
-681 VNTAI
+681 
-686 GENTSERDS
+686 
-695 AGNLTKYGRQKADSD
+695 TK
-710 SINNRPGNKSGGS
+710 
-723 SSGKDSGSSK
+723 

>member
-147 VIAGTLMSAVLYLD
+147 VIAGTLMSAVLYPD
-161 DEMADADGNVNVSV
+161 DEMADADGNVSV

-286 ELFVRVAAIAF
+286 ELFVRMAAIAF

-355 GRLGNMAGVGNV
+355 GRLGNMAGVGKVAQNAWKGLTNV
-367 AKKAWEAVRNPI
+367 AKATPLLAGAGIGALAGKGVDLLGRAGGKFAKTGLGQKINGNAVVQKIKSAAGNASSKVSGFGSKAMTGVKNATSAIN
-379 AAAAGV
+379 AAAHEDNAYKAYQKLRYNEGGKGSVEKDQKEWKKTEDAKARAKAYLSETV
-385 GSMALGTGAHIASAA
+385 GSTILDKDGKVVNASAA
-400 RTSFNNGKKAVQRIR
+400 TTAAYSSMVDKMKGHTEQQQEALKKYNSTQHDLFVAQKDNQTINQIRTAIETKMNASTGAKKTNLANVLTQLDLGAISNTANLVSDLGSALGNTTDAMNFANSINNVANNLSSSNLGS
-415 ADGKKH
+415 
-421 GIKTA
+421 
-426 GAVASAIGSGLWGAS
+426 VASYS
-441 FGSVSAA
+441 SAVDSA
-448 ARSLKNGVNNKNL
+448 QEA
-461 HSMKDEYDLYKD
+461 
-473 THKEGS
+473 
-479 TVVGRTIDDI
+479 
-489 RRGTGFK
+489 F
-496 SRADTKGEANEHLTN
+496 SRADSTLNDVIDKATSDQKIVLKEARTASKNMNEAN
-511 TASALN
+511 
-517 NMHSKAK
+517 
-524 ELLSQEDSTR
+524 
-534 IVYTV
+534 
-539 KDAAGNVMLDSHGN
+539 
-553 PMSMNLHDAT
+553 
-563 EYLETLRNS
+563 
-572 APVASDFK
+572 
-580 DATGSVNTDAFNK
+580 
-593 ALAKHQQQII
+593 
-603 NVTREIRNQSEIQE
+603 
-617 KDIINSALN
+617 
-626 GTLNGTAAEIET
+626 
-638 SNELNNEFN
+638 
-647 TIGKEYKKTGDPN
+647 
-660 VSSLSVD
+660 
-667 RATFSADMDNFEKA
+667 
-681 VNTAI
+681 
-686 GENTSERDS
+686 
-695 AGNLTKYGRQKADSD
+695 TK
-710 SINNRPGNKSGGS
+710 
-723 SSGKDSGSSK
+723 

>member
-147 VIAGTLMSAVLYLD
+147 VIAGTLMSAVLYPD

-307 FMEQFKNS
+307 FMEQFKDS

-355 GRLGNMAGVGNV
+355 GRLGNMAGVGKVAQNAWKGLTNV
-367 AKKAWEAVRNPI
+367 AKATPLLAGAGIGALAGKGVDLLGRAGGKFAKTGLGQKINGNAVVQKIKSAAGNASSKVSGFGSKAMTGVKNATSAIN
-379 AAAAGV
+379 AAAHEDNAYKAYQKLRYNEGGKGSVEKDQKEWKKTEDAKARAKAYLSETV
-385 GSMALGTGAHIASAA
+385 GSTILDKDGKVVNASAA
-400 RTSFNNGKKAVQRIR
+400 TTAAYSSMVDKMKGHTEQQQEALKKYNSTQHDLFVAQKDNQTINQIRTAIETQMNASTGQVKENLGDILAQMDLGGITSISDLDTALNSSGVSTTFIDAITGAQGVANNLSSSNLGS
-415 ADGKKH
+415 
-421 GIKTA
+421 
-426 GAVASAIGSGLWGAS
+426 VASYS
-441 FGSVSAA
+441 SAVDSA
-448 ARSLKNGVNNKNL
+448 QEA
-461 HSMKDEYDLYKD
+461 
-473 THKEGS
+473 
-479 TVVGRTIDDI
+479 
-489 RRGTGFK
+489 F
-496 SRADTKGEANEHLTN
+496 SRADSTLNDVIDKATSDQKIVLKEARTASKNMNEAN
-511 TASALN
+511 
-517 NMHSKAK
+517 
-524 ELLSQEDSTR
+524 
-534 IVYTV
+534 
-539 KDAAGNVMLDSHGN
+539 
-553 PMSMNLHDAT
+553 
-563 EYLETLRNS
+563 
-572 APVASDFK
+572 
-580 DATGSVNTDAFNK
+580 
-593 ALAKHQQQII
+593 
-603 NVTREIRNQSEIQE
+603 
-617 KDIINSALN
+617 
-626 GTLNGTAAEIET
+626 
-638 SNELNNEFN
+638 
-647 TIGKEYKKTGDPN
+647 
-660 VSSLSVD
+660 
-667 RATFSADMDNFEKA
+667 
-681 VNTAI
+681 
-686 GENTSERDS
+686 
-695 AGNLTKYGRQKADSD
+695 TK
-710 SINNRPGNKSGGS
+710 
-723 SSGKDSGSSK
+723 

>member
-147 VIAGTLMSAVLYLD
+147 VIAGTLMSAVLYPD

-355 GRLGNMAGVGNV
+355 GRLGNMAGVGKVAQNAWKGLTNV
-367 AKKAWEAVRNPI
+367 AKATPLLAGAGIGALAGKGVDLLGRAGGKFAKTGLGQKINGNAVVQKIKSAAGNASSKVSGFGSKAMTGVKNATSAIN
-379 AAAAGV
+379 AAAHEDNAYKAYQKLRYNEGGKGSVEKDQKEWKKTDDAKARAKAYLSETV
-385 GSMALGTGAHIASAA
+385 GSTILDKDGKVVNASAA
-400 RTSFNNGKKAVQRIR
+400 TTAAYSSMVDKMKGHTEQQQEALKKYNSTQHDLFVAQKDNQTINQIRTAIETKMNASTGAEKTNLANVLTQLDLGAISNTANLVSDLGSALGNTTDAMNFANSINNVANNLSSSNLGS
-415 ADGKKH
+415 
-421 GIKTA
+421 
-426 GAVASAIGSGLWGAS
+426 VASYS
-441 FGSVSAA
+441 SAVDSA
-448 ARSLKNGVNNKNL
+448 QEA
-461 HSMKDEYDLYKD
+461 
-473 THKEGS
+473 
-479 TVVGRTIDDI
+479 
-489 RRGTGFK
+489 F
-496 SRADTKGEANEHLTN
+496 SRADSTLNDVIDKATSDQKIVLKEARTASKNMNEAN
-511 TASALN
+511 
-517 NMHSKAK
+517 
-524 ELLSQEDSTR
+524 
-534 IVYTV
+534 
-539 KDAAGNVMLDSHGN
+539 
-553 PMSMNLHDAT
+553 
-563 EYLETLRNS
+563 
-572 APVASDFK
+572 
-580 DATGSVNTDAFNK
+580 
-593 ALAKHQQQII
+593 
-603 NVTREIRNQSEIQE
+603 
-617 KDIINSALN
+617 
-626 GTLNGTAAEIET
+626 
-638 SNELNNEFN
+638 
-647 TIGKEYKKTGDPN
+647 
-660 VSSLSVD
+660 
-667 RATFSADMDNFEKA
+667 
-681 VNTAI
+681 
-686 GENTSERDS
+686 
-695 AGNLTKYGRQKADSD
+695 TK
-710 SINNRPGNKSGGS
+710 
-723 SSGKDSGSSK
+723 

>member
-307 FMEQFKNS
+307 FMEQFKDS

-355 GRLGNMAGVGNV
+355 GRLGNMAGVGKVAQNAWKGLTNV
-367 AKKAWEAVRNPI
+367 AKATPLLAGAGIGALAGKGVDLLGRAGGKFAKTGLGQKINGNAVVQKIKSAAGNASSKVSGFGSKAMTGVKNATSAIN
-379 AAAAGV
+379 AAAHEDNAYKAYQKLRYNEGGKGSVEKDQKEWKKTEDAKARAKAYLSETV
-385 GSMALGTGAHIASAA
+385 GSTILDKDGKVVNASAA
-400 RTSFNNGKKAVQRIR
+400 TTAAYSSMVDKMKGHTEQQQEALKKYNSTQHDLFVAQKDNQTINQIRTAIETQMNASTGNVKTKLGDILAQMDLGGITSISDLDTALNSSGVSTTFIDAITGAQGVANNLSSSNLGS
-415 ADGKKH
+415 
-421 GIKTA
+421 
-426 GAVASAIGSGLWGAS
+426 VASYS
-441 FGSVSAA
+441 SAVDSA
-448 ARSLKNGVNNKNL
+448 QEA
-461 HSMKDEYDLYKD
+461 
-473 THKEGS
+473 
-479 TVVGRTIDDI
+479 
-489 RRGTGFK
+489 F
-496 SRADTKGEANEHLTN
+496 SRADSTLNDVIDKATSDQKIVLKEARTASKNMNEAN
-511 TASALN
+511 
-517 NMHSKAK
+517 
-524 ELLSQEDSTR
+524 
-534 IVYTV
+534 
-539 KDAAGNVMLDSHGN
+539 
-553 PMSMNLHDAT
+553 
-563 EYLETLRNS
+563 
-572 APVASDFK
+572 
-580 DATGSVNTDAFNK
+580 
-593 ALAKHQQQII
+593 
-603 NVTREIRNQSEIQE
+603 
-617 KDIINSALN
+617 
-626 GTLNGTAAEIET
+626 
-638 SNELNNEFN
+638 
-647 TIGKEYKKTGDPN
+647 
-660 VSSLSVD
+660 
-667 RATFSADMDNFEKA
+667 
-681 VNTAI
+681 
-686 GENTSERDS
+686 
-695 AGNLTKYGRQKADSD
+695 TK
-710 SINNRPGNKSGGS
+710 
-723 SSGKDSGSSK
+723 

>member
-147 VIAGTLMSAVLYLD
+147 VIAGTLMSAVLYPD

-355 GRLGNMAGVGNV
+355 GRLGNMAGVGKVAQNAWKGLTNV
-367 AKKAWEAVRNPI
+367 AKATPLLAGAGIGALAGKGVDLLGRAGGKFAKTGLGQKINGNAVVQKIKSAAGNASSKVSGFGSKAMTGVKNATSAIN
-379 AAAAGV
+379 AAAHEDNAYKAYQKLRYNEGGKGSVEKDQKEWKKTEDAKARAKAYLSETV
-385 GSMALGTGAHIASAA
+385 GSTILDKDGKVVNASAA
-400 RTSFNNGKKAVQRIR
+400 TTAAYSSMVDKMKGHTEQQQEALKKYNSTQHDLFVAQKDNQTINQIRTAIETQMNASTGNVKENLGDILAQM
-415 ADGKKH
+415 DLG
-421 GIKTA
+421 GIKTISDLDIA
-426 GAVASAIGSGLWGAS
+426 LNSSGVSTNFIDAITGAKGVANNLSSSNLGSVASYS
-441 FGSVSAA
+441 SAVDSA
-448 ARSLKNGVNNKNL
+448 QEA
-461 HSMKDEYDLYKD
+461 
-473 THKEGS
+473 
-479 TVVGRTIDDI
+479 
-489 RRGTGFK
+489 F
-496 SRADTKGEANEHLTN
+496 SRADSTLNDVIDKATSDQKIVLKEARTASKNMNEAN
-511 TASALN
+511 
-517 NMHSKAK
+517 
-524 ELLSQEDSTR
+524 
-534 IVYTV
+534 
-539 KDAAGNVMLDSHGN
+539 
-553 PMSMNLHDAT
+553 
-563 EYLETLRNS
+563 
-572 APVASDFK
+572 
-580 DATGSVNTDAFNK
+580 
-593 ALAKHQQQII
+593 
-603 NVTREIRNQSEIQE
+603 
-617 KDIINSALN
+617 
-626 GTLNGTAAEIET
+626 
-638 SNELNNEFN
+638 
-647 TIGKEYKKTGDPN
+647 
-660 VSSLSVD
+660 
-667 RATFSADMDNFEKA
+667 
-681 VNTAI
+681 
-686 GENTSERDS
+686 
-695 AGNLTKYGRQKADSD
+695 TK
-710 SINNRPGNKSGGS
+710 
-723 SSGKDSGSSK
+723 

>member
-147 VIAGTLMSAVLYLD
+147 VIAGTLMSAVLYPD

-175 SVSEYYSKM
+175 SVLEYYSKM

-355 GRLGNMAGVGNV
+355 GRLGNMAGVGKVAQNAWKGLTNV
-367 AKKAWEAVRNPI
+367 AKATPLLAGAGIGALAGKGVDLLGRAGGKFAKTGLGQKINGNAVVQKIKSAAGNASSKVSGFGSKAMTGVKNATSAIN
-379 AAAAGV
+379 AAAHEDNAYKAYQKLRYNEGGKGSVEKDQKEWKKTEDAKARAKAYLSENV
-385 GSMALGTGAHIASAA
+385 GSTILDKDGKVVNASAA
-400 RTSFNNGKKAVQRIR
+400 TTAAYSSMVDKMKGYTEQQQEALKKYNSKQHDLFVAQKDNQTINQIRTAIETKMNASTGSDKASLANILTQLDLGAISNTTNLVSNLGSAIADPTDAANFANSINNVANNLSSSNLGS
-415 ADGKKH
+415 
-421 GIKTA
+421 
-426 GAVASAIGSGLWGAS
+426 VASYS
-441 FGSVSAA
+441 SAVDSA
-448 ARSLKNGVNNKNL
+448 QEA
-461 HSMKDEYDLYKD
+461 
-473 THKEGS
+473 
-479 TVVGRTIDDI
+479 
-489 RRGTGFK
+489 F
-496 SRADTKGEANEHLTN
+496 SRADSTLNDVIDKATSDQKIVLKEARTASKNMNEAN
-511 TASALN
+511 
-517 NMHSKAK
+517 
-524 ELLSQEDSTR
+524 
-534 IVYTV
+534 
-539 KDAAGNVMLDSHGN
+539 
-553 PMSMNLHDAT
+553 
-563 EYLETLRNS
+563 
-572 APVASDFK
+572 
-580 DATGSVNTDAFNK
+580 
-593 ALAKHQQQII
+593 
-603 NVTREIRNQSEIQE
+603 
-617 KDIINSALN
+617 
-626 GTLNGTAAEIET
+626 
-638 SNELNNEFN
+638 
-647 TIGKEYKKTGDPN
+647 
-660 VSSLSVD
+660 
-667 RATFSADMDNFEKA
+667 
-681 VNTAI
+681 
-686 GENTSERDS
+686 
-695 AGNLTKYGRQKADSD
+695 TK
-710 SINNRPGNKSGGS
+710 
-723 SSGKDSGSSK
+723 

>member
-147 VIAGTLMSAVLYLD
+147 VIAGTLMSAVLYPD

-184 IAEDL
+184 ITEDL

-355 GRLGNMAGVGNV
+355 GRLGNMAGVGKVAQNAWKGLTNV
-367 AKKAWEAVRNPI
+367 AKATPLLAGAGIGALAGKGVDLLGRAGGKFAKTGLGQKINGNAVVQKIKSAAGNASSKVSGFGSKAMTGVKNATSAIN
-379 AAAAGV
+379 AAAHEDNAYKAYQKLRYNEGGKGSVEKDQKEWKKTEDAKARAKAYLSETV
-385 GSMALGTGAHIASAA
+385 GSTILDKDGKVVNASAA
-400 RTSFNNGKKAVQRIR
+400 TTAAYSSMVDKMKGHTEQQQEALKKYNSTQHDLFVAQKDNQTINQIRTAIETKMNASTGAEKTNLANVLTQLDLGAISNTANLVRDLGSALGNTTDAMNFANSINNVANNLSSSNLGS
-415 ADGKKH
+415 
-421 GIKTA
+421 
-426 GAVASAIGSGLWGAS
+426 VASYS
-441 FGSVSAA
+441 SAVDSA
-448 ARSLKNGVNNKNL
+448 QEA
-461 HSMKDEYDLYKD
+461 
-473 THKEGS
+473 
-479 TVVGRTIDDI
+479 
-489 RRGTGFK
+489 F
-496 SRADTKGEANEHLTN
+496 SRADSTLNDVIDKATSDQKIVLKEARTASKNMNEAN
-511 TASALN
+511 
-517 NMHSKAK
+517 
-524 ELLSQEDSTR
+524 
-534 IVYTV
+534 
-539 KDAAGNVMLDSHGN
+539 
-553 PMSMNLHDAT
+553 
-563 EYLETLRNS
+563 
-572 APVASDFK
+572 
-580 DATGSVNTDAFNK
+580 
-593 ALAKHQQQII
+593 
-603 NVTREIRNQSEIQE
+603 
-617 KDIINSALN
+617 
-626 GTLNGTAAEIET
+626 
-638 SNELNNEFN
+638 
-647 TIGKEYKKTGDPN
+647 
-660 VSSLSVD
+660 
-667 RATFSADMDNFEKA
+667 
-681 VNTAI
+681 
-686 GENTSERDS
+686 
-695 AGNLTKYGRQKADSD
+695 TK
-710 SINNRPGNKSGGS
+710 
-723 SSGKDSGSSK
+723 

>member
-147 VIAGTLMSAVLYLD
+147 VIAGTLMSAVLYPD

-204 INPENA
+204 INPENT

-307 FMEQFKNS
+307 FMEQFKDS

-355 GRLGNMAGVGNV
+355 GRLGNMAGVGKVAQNAWKGLTNV
-367 AKKAWEAVRNPI
+367 AKATPLLAGAGIGALAGKGVDLLGRAGGKFAKTGLGQKINGNAVVQKIKSAAGNASSKVSGFGSKAMTGVKNATSAIN
-379 AAAAGV
+379 AAAHEDNAYKAYQKLRYNEGGKGSVEKDQKEWKKTEDAKARAKAYLSENV
-385 GSMALGTGAHIASAA
+385 GSTILDKDGKVVNASAA
-400 RTSFNNGKKAVQRIR
+400 TTAAYSSMVDKMKGYTEQQQEALKKYNSKQHDLFVAQKDNQTINQIRTAIETKMNASTGSDKASLANILTQLDLGAISNTTDLVRDLGNAIADPSDAANFANSINNVANNLSSSNLGS
-415 ADGKKH
+415 
-421 GIKTA
+421 
-426 GAVASAIGSGLWGAS
+426 VASYS
-441 FGSVSAA
+441 SAVDSA
-448 ARSLKNGVNNKNL
+448 QEA
-461 HSMKDEYDLYKD
+461 
-473 THKEGS
+473 
-479 TVVGRTIDDI
+479 
-489 RRGTGFK
+489 F
-496 SRADTKGEANEHLTN
+496 SRADSTLNDVIDKATSDQKIVLKEARTASKNMNEAN
-511 TASALN
+511 
-517 NMHSKAK
+517 
-524 ELLSQEDSTR
+524 
-534 IVYTV
+534 
-539 KDAAGNVMLDSHGN
+539 
-553 PMSMNLHDAT
+553 
-563 EYLETLRNS
+563 
-572 APVASDFK
+572 
-580 DATGSVNTDAFNK
+580 
-593 ALAKHQQQII
+593 
-603 NVTREIRNQSEIQE
+603 
-617 KDIINSALN
+617 
-626 GTLNGTAAEIET
+626 
-638 SNELNNEFN
+638 
-647 TIGKEYKKTGDPN
+647 
-660 VSSLSVD
+660 
-667 RATFSADMDNFEKA
+667 
-681 VNTAI
+681 
-686 GENTSERDS
+686 
-695 AGNLTKYGRQKADSD
+695 TK
-710 SINNRPGNKSGGS
+710 
-723 SSGKDSGSSK
+723 

>member
-355 GRLGNMAGVGNV
+355 GRLGNMAGVGKVAQNAWKGLTNV
-367 AKKAWEAVRNPI
+367 AKATPLLAGAGIGALAGKGVDLLGRAGGKFAKTGLGQKINGNAVVQKIKSAAGNASSKVSGFGSKAMTGVKNATSAIN
-379 AAAAGV
+379 AAAHEDNAYKAYQKLRYNEGGKGSVEKDQKEWKKTEDAKARAKAYLSETV
-385 GSMALGTGAHIASAA
+385 GSTILDKDGKVVNASAA
-400 RTSFNNGKKAVQRIR
+400 TTAAYSSMVDKMKGHTEQQQEALKKYNSTQHDLFVAQKDNQTINQIRTAIETKMNASTGAEKTNLANVLTQLDLGAISNTANLVSDLGSALGNTTDAMNFANSINNVANNLSSSNLGS
-415 ADGKKH
+415 
-421 GIKTA
+421 
-426 GAVASAIGSGLWGAS
+426 VASYS
-441 FGSVSAA
+441 SAVDSA
-448 ARSLKNGVNNKNL
+448 QEA
-461 HSMKDEYDLYKD
+461 
-473 THKEGS
+473 
-479 TVVGRTIDDI
+479 
-489 RRGTGFK
+489 F
-496 SRADTKGEANEHLTN
+496 SRADSTLNDVIDKATSDQKIVLKEARTASKNMNEAN
-511 TASALN
+511 
-517 NMHSKAK
+517 
-524 ELLSQEDSTR
+524 
-534 IVYTV
+534 
-539 KDAAGNVMLDSHGN
+539 
-553 PMSMNLHDAT
+553 
-563 EYLETLRNS
+563 
-572 APVASDFK
+572 
-580 DATGSVNTDAFNK
+580 
-593 ALAKHQQQII
+593 
-603 NVTREIRNQSEIQE
+603 
-617 KDIINSALN
+617 
-626 GTLNGTAAEIET
+626 
-638 SNELNNEFN
+638 
-647 TIGKEYKKTGDPN
+647 
-660 VSSLSVD
+660 
-667 RATFSADMDNFEKA
+667 
-681 VNTAI
+681 
-686 GENTSERDS
+686 
-695 AGNLTKYGRQKADSD
+695 TK
-710 SINNRPGNKSGGS
+710 
-723 SSGKDSGSSK
+723 

>member
-147 VIAGTLMSAVLYLD
+147 VIAGTLMSAVLYPD

-307 FMEQFKNS
+307 FMEQFKDS

-355 GRLGNMAGVGNV
+355 GRLGNMAGVGKVAQNAWKGLTNV
-367 AKKAWEAVRNPI
+367 AKATPLLAGAGIGALAGKGVDLLGKAGGRFAQTGLGQKINGSAVVQKIKSAAGNASSKVSGFGSKAMTGVKNATSAI
-379 AAAAGV
+379 NAAAHEDNAYKAYQKLRYNEGGKGSVEKDQKEWKKTEDAKARAKAYLSENV
-385 GSMALGTGAHIASAA
+385 GSTILDKDGKVVNASAA
-400 RTSFNNGKKAVQRIR
+400 TTAAYSSMVDKMKGYTEQQQEALKKYNSKQHDLFVAQKDNQTINQIRTAIETKMNASTGSDKASLANILTQLDLGAISNTTNLVSNLGSAIADPTDAANFANSINNVANNLSSSNLGS
-415 ADGKKH
+415 
-421 GIKTA
+421 
-426 GAVASAIGSGLWGAS
+426 VASYS
-441 FGSVSAA
+441 SAVDSA
-448 ARSLKNGVNNKNL
+448 QEA
-461 HSMKDEYDLYKD
+461 
-473 THKEGS
+473 
-479 TVVGRTIDDI
+479 
-489 RRGTGFK
+489 F
-496 SRADTKGEANEHLTN
+496 SRADSTLNDVIDKATSDQKIVLKEARTASKNMNEAN
-511 TASALN
+511 
-517 NMHSKAK
+517 
-524 ELLSQEDSTR
+524 
-534 IVYTV
+534 
-539 KDAAGNVMLDSHGN
+539 
-553 PMSMNLHDAT
+553 
-563 EYLETLRNS
+563 
-572 APVASDFK
+572 
-580 DATGSVNTDAFNK
+580 
-593 ALAKHQQQII
+593 
-603 NVTREIRNQSEIQE
+603 
-617 KDIINSALN
+617 
-626 GTLNGTAAEIET
+626 
-638 SNELNNEFN
+638 
-647 TIGKEYKKTGDPN
+647 
-660 VSSLSVD
+660 
-667 RATFSADMDNFEKA
+667 
-681 VNTAI
+681 
-686 GENTSERDS
+686 
-695 AGNLTKYGRQKADSD
+695 TK
-710 SINNRPGNKSGGS
+710 
-723 SSGKDSGSSK
+723 

>member
-147 VIAGTLMSAVLYLD
+147 VIAGTLMSAVLYPD

-355 GRLGNMAGVGNV
+355 GRLGNMAGVGKVAQNAWKGLTNV
-367 AKKAWEAVRNPI
+367 AKATPLLAGAGIGALAGKGVDLLGRAGGKFAKTGLGQKINGNAVVQKIKSAAGNASSKVSGFGSKAMTGVKNATSAIN
-379 AAAAGV
+379 AAAHEDNAYKAYQKLRYNEGGKGSVEKDQKEWKKNEDAKARAKAYLSETV
-385 GSMALGTGAHIASAA
+385 GSTILDKDGKVVNASAA
-400 RTSFNNGKKAVQRIR
+400 TTAAYSSMVDKMKGHTEQQQEALKKYNSTQHDLFVAQKDNQTINQIRTAIETKMNASTGAEKTNLANVLTQLDLGAISNTANLVSDLGSALGNTTDAMNFANSINNVANNLSSSNLGS
-415 ADGKKH
+415 
-421 GIKTA
+421 
-426 GAVASAIGSGLWGAS
+426 VASYS
-441 FGSVSAA
+441 SAVDSA
-448 ARSLKNGVNNKNL
+448 QEA
-461 HSMKDEYDLYKD
+461 
-473 THKEGS
+473 
-479 TVVGRTIDDI
+479 
-489 RRGTGFK
+489 F
-496 SRADTKGEANEHLTN
+496 SRADSTLNDVIDKATSDQKIVLKEARTASKNMNEAN
-511 TASALN
+511 
-517 NMHSKAK
+517 
-524 ELLSQEDSTR
+524 
-534 IVYTV
+534 
-539 KDAAGNVMLDSHGN
+539 
-553 PMSMNLHDAT
+553 
-563 EYLETLRNS
+563 
-572 APVASDFK
+572 
-580 DATGSVNTDAFNK
+580 
-593 ALAKHQQQII
+593 
-603 NVTREIRNQSEIQE
+603 
-617 KDIINSALN
+617 
-626 GTLNGTAAEIET
+626 
-638 SNELNNEFN
+638 
-647 TIGKEYKKTGDPN
+647 
-660 VSSLSVD
+660 
-667 RATFSADMDNFEKA
+667 
-681 VNTAI
+681 
-686 GENTSERDS
+686 
-695 AGNLTKYGRQKADSD
+695 TK
-710 SINNRPGNKSGGS
+710 
-723 SSGKDSGSSK
+723 

>member
-147 VIAGTLMSAVLYLD
+147 VIAGTLMSAVLYPD

-307 FMEQFKNS
+307 FMEQFKDS

-355 GRLGNMAGVGNV
+355 GRLGNMAGVGKVAQNAWKGLTNV
-367 AKKAWEAVRNPI
+367 AKATPLLAGAGIGALAGKGVDLLGRAGGKFAKTGLGQKINGSAVVQKIKSAAGNASSKVSGFGSKAMTGVKNATSAIN
-379 AAAAGV
+379 AAAHEDNAYKAYQKLRYNEGGKGSVEKDQKEWKKTEDAKARAQAYLSENV
-385 GSMALGTGAHIASAA
+385 GSTILDKDGKVVNASAA
-400 RTSFNNGKKAVQRIR
+400 TTAAYSSMVDKMKGYTQQQQEALKKYNSKQHDLFVAQKDNQTINQIRTAIETKMNASTGSDKAKLANVLTQLDLGAISNTTDLVSDLGQAIADPTDAANFANSINNVANNLSSSNLGS
-415 ADGKKH
+415 
-421 GIKTA
+421 
-426 GAVASAIGSGLWGAS
+426 VASYS
-441 FGSVSAA
+441 SAVDSA
-448 ARSLKNGVNNKNL
+448 QEA
-461 HSMKDEYDLYKD
+461 
-473 THKEGS
+473 
-479 TVVGRTIDDI
+479 
-489 RRGTGFK
+489 F
-496 SRADTKGEANEHLTN
+496 SRADSTLNDVIDKATSDQKIVLKEARTASKNMNEAN
-511 TASALN
+511 
-517 NMHSKAK
+517 
-524 ELLSQEDSTR
+524 
-534 IVYTV
+534 
-539 KDAAGNVMLDSHGN
+539 
-553 PMSMNLHDAT
+553 
-563 EYLETLRNS
+563 
-572 APVASDFK
+572 
-580 DATGSVNTDAFNK
+580 
-593 ALAKHQQQII
+593 
-603 NVTREIRNQSEIQE
+603 
-617 KDIINSALN
+617 
-626 GTLNGTAAEIET
+626 
-638 SNELNNEFN
+638 
-647 TIGKEYKKTGDPN
+647 
-660 VSSLSVD
+660 
-667 RATFSADMDNFEKA
+667 
-681 VNTAI
+681 
-686 GENTSERDS
+686 
-695 AGNLTKYGRQKADSD
+695 TK
-710 SINNRPGNKSGGS
+710 
-723 SSGKDSGSSK
+723 